1 VILDVGAAA
10 HAPLAITVVAPGIWS
25 VEMALPALLRRTS
38 RTYLVD
44 GGAEGVAVID
54 PAWPLDEN
62 QTRLREALTAIG
74 RRLNDITLVFST
86 HAHLDHFGL
95 AGHLRRLS
103 GARVLLHR
111 NEQTH
116 VRELT
121 YCSEREQAVARA
133 EAWGVPHRE
142 RERLLGG
149 ASEHLQECDV
159 VIDTWCEDTDVVDWG
174 DRGWRV
180 VSTPGHT
187 SGSACLV
194 HHGRRLLF
202 TGDTLLPGQSPGLGM
217 GGQFEMN
224 PLTAFMDSLT
234 VLTRFDGYLVL
245 PGHGL
250 PFRRV
255 ADEVTMTLA
264 HHTNRQN
271 QVAAALAEARG
282 TPSVWELAQ
291 SVGWRGGFESL
302 KANRLRSALRHVEI
316 YGQMG

>member
-1 VILDVGAAA
+1 MI
-10 HAPLAITVVAPGIWS
+10 
-25 VEMALPALLRRTS
+25 LPALLRRTS

-44 GGAEGVAVID
+44 GGVEGVAVVD

-62 QTRLREALTAIG
+62 QIRLQAALAAIG
-74 RRLNDITLVFST
+74 RRLDDIALVFST

-95 AGHLRRLS
+95 AGPLRRS
-103 GARVLLHR
+103 RGARVVLHEGER
-111 NEQTH
+111 SH
-116 VRELT
+116 VHELT
-121 YCSEREQAVARA
+121 SCSRVEMAVAQA

-149 ASEHLQECDV
+149 TSERLHERDV
-159 VIDTWCEDTDVVDWG
+159 AIDTWCQEGDVLAWG
-174 DRGWRV
+174 DRGWSV

-217 GGQFEMN
+217 GGQFDTD
-224 PLTAFMDSLT
+224 PLTAFRNSLN
-234 VLTRFDGYLVL
+234 VLARFDGYLAL

-250 PFRRV
+250 PFREI
-255 ADEVTMTLA
+255 ADEAKTTLT
-264 HHTNRQN
+264 HHARRRN
-271 QVAAALAEARG
+271 QVAAAMAEARG

-291 SVGWRGGFESL
+291 RVGWRGGFESL